1 MNCKTK
7 FNTPIR
13 LSKGNRLFTPIS
25 RSLKDNGQPIGRT
38 VNKKCRC
45 MKMIQMKNEN
55 ENETGALRRKVLT
68 AEPRVTVKTMKMK
81 KLQLKGCTGRAR
93 GGKTQPTRH
102 ESER

>member
-68 AEPRVTVKTMKMK
+68 AEPRVTVKTMKVK
-81 KLQLKGCTGRAR
+81 NEVALGERGAERRNPRA
-93 GGKTQPTRH
+93 TRV
-102 ESER
+102 